1 MLKRIGVLMMC
12 VVLLMTGKASE
23 VKGDELVLNALSACV
38 IDASNNRVLYEKNG
52 YEIRPMASTTK
63 IMTCILALENTEM
76 NKEVA
81 FSSYAAKMPDV
92 QMNAK
97 EGEKYRMED
106 LLYALMLESYNDVAV
121 AIAESVAGTTEE
133 FAKMMNEKAYEL
145 GCNDTYFITPNG
157 LDAVD
162 DAGVHSTT
170 AVDMARIGAYAI
182 KNSEFVK
189 ITNTRNYSFAELE
202 GKRTV
207 TVNNKNTFLDKMEGA
222 FGMKTG
228 FTGNAGYCFVGALE
242 KDGKVFVSVVLGSGW
257 PPHKNYKWND
267 TISLMKYGVENYSM
281 KKIYDKNTYI
291 EELPVKNGVKSKVS
305 VYTDREIK
313 CLISDDDRV
322 CVYYNIQTDITAP
335 VVAGDV
341 VGFVEIFINEELFTT
356 ISVKARESVN
366 KITYFYYFK
375 KIVKSFLN

>member
-189 ITNTRNYSFAELE
+189 ITNTRNHSFSELE

-341 VGFVEIFINEELFTT
+341 VGCVEIFINEELFTT

-366 KITYFYYFK
+366 KITYFYCFK